1 MDQLE
6 KIQLILQE
14 KITMCQLES
23 EDKLRANEREK
34 ERLTG
39 QIIQSKE
46 ESRWC
51 LFFFVNLR

>member
-51 LFFFVNLR
+51 LFFC